1 MTALARLSGRTLV
14 FVLALLA
21 GTTLPGQERFR
32 KTPPWPE
39 PLPAVRLPNIESAT
53 LSNGLR
59 VAVAF
64 REGVPLLSLQL
75 VILAG
80 ENSSPPHLPGTATA
94 AARMLERGTPVSS
107 ASQIEERIDALG
119 GSLSIA
125 VQPDTTLI
133 SFTFLEEYFDNAIEL
148 LGEMILQPLWTEQ
161 EIANVRRILSFALR
175 DRENDP
181 DFVARRLLFRLL
193 YRNQTAREAL
203 LSSDLMRN
211 IRLKDVSDFAARFYR
226 PNNAL
231 LVLAGNINLRTAVR
245 KVSRFLNTWSPLPWE
260 SPPPQPPRPNGDF
273 KLCVVDVPGADDCT
287 ICLGNIGPPASNPD
301 FFPLLVFNQL
311 LGGTPNSRLFL
322 NLRESKAY
330 AYYAFSE
337 NVFLATHSI
346 FLVRARVRPEAADS
360 SVIEILREFRR
371 AMIERIMPAEIEQA
385 KSYLLG
391 NFPLS
396 IERLERFSAR
406 VAELQAFRLG
416 PDYWGRFMENIML
429 VNAETVQ
436 EAVQKL
442 PLLSPIVVLAGDL
455 SFLAD
460 HLKSFEKAEVYD
472 KKGALQYT
480 LVKEK

>member
-1 MTALARLSGRTLV
+1 MAGRMLLTAAA
-14 FVLALLA
+14 FLA
-21 GTTLPGQERFR
+21 GTVLLGQERFR
-32 KTPPWPE
+32 KTPPLPE
-39 PLPAVRLPNIESAT
+39 PLPAVRLPNIESVT

-64 REGVPLLSLQL
+64 REGVPLLSLEL

-80 ENSSPPHLPGTATA
+80 ENSSPLQLPGAATVA
-94 AARMLERGTPVSS
+94 AHMLDRGTAVSS
-107 ASQIEERIDALG
+107 ASQIEERIAALG
-119 GSLSIA
+119 GRLSIA
-125 VQPDTTLI
+125 VQPDTTSI
-133 SFTFLEEYFDNAIEL
+133 SFTFLEEYLDDALEL
-148 LGEMILQPLWTEQ
+148 LAEMILQPLWTEQ
-161 EIANVRRILSFALR
+161 EIANVRRTLSFSLR
-175 DRENDP
+175 DKENDS

-193 YRNQTAREAL
+193 YRNQAVREAL
-203 LSSDLMRN
+203 LSSELFRK
-211 IRLKDVSDFAARFYR
+211 IRLRDVSDFAGQFYR
-226 PNNAL
+226 PNNTL

-245 KVSRFLNTWSPLPWE
+245 KVSHFFNTWAPVPLE
-260 SPPPQPPRPNGDF
+260 SPPPPPPRPNAEF
-273 KLCVVDVPGADDCT
+273 KLVVVDMRGADDCL
-287 ICLGNIGPPASNPD
+287 IYLGNIGPPASSTD

-330 AYYAFSE
+330 AYFAFSE
-337 NVFLATHSI
+337 NAFLARHSI
-346 FLVRARVRPEAADS
+346 FLVRARVRPEAADA
-360 SVIEILREFRR
+360 SVTEILREFRR
-371 AMIERIMPAEIEQA
+371 VMTERIMPAEIEQA

-391 NFPLS
+391 NFPLT

-416 PDYWGRFMENIML
+416 QDYWDRFMENIML

-436 EAVQKL
+436 ETAQKL

-455 SFLAD
+455 TFLAD
-460 HLKSFEKAEVYD
+460 HLKSFEKVEVYD